1 MKRALIAVALLGSTL
16 ALAQN
21 NPPPRPN
28 GQNDQPGGNQPGG
41 QGQQQ
46 PQRFEEVKA
55 KHLEHIAR
63 HIAELQKAQS
73 CVQAAT
79 NHEALHACRPPER
92 QH

>member
-1 MKRALIAVALLGSTL
+1 MKCALVAAVLLGSTL
-16 ALAQN
+16 VLAQN
-21 NPPPRPN
+21 NPPPGPN
-28 GQNDQPGGNQPGG
+28 GQNGQQGGGQQGG

-55 KHLEHIAR
+55 KHLEHIAK

-79 NHEALHACRPPER
+79 NHDSLRACRPPER
-92 QH
+92 QQ

>member
-1 MKRALIAVALLGSTL
+1 MKRALVAAVLLGSTL
-16 ALAQN
+16 VLAQN
-21 NPPPRPN
+21 NPPPGPN
-28 GQNDQPGGNQPGG
+28 GQNGQQGGG

-55 KHLEHIAR
+55 KHLEHIAK

-79 NHEALHACRPPER
+79 NHDALRACRPPER
-92 QH
+92 QQ